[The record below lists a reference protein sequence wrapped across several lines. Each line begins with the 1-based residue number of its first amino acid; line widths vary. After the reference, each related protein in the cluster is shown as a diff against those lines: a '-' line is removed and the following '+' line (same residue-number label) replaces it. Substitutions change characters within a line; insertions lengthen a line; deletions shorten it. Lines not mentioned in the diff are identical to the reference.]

1 MFDFEFIRNNWLFIA
16 AGTGATLGITISS
29 LLLAIPLAVL
39 VANARRSPFRPL
51 RALGTFYVWLV
62 DGIPLLLQIPFY
74 FLALP
79 QLGILLPGLWAAVVV
94 LVVYYSPRLSALFT
108 ARPVSLEHIREGAW
122 RAFLPGI
129 GSEFVSMIKDS
140 TLLSMTG
147 FIHDIYWRS
156 RRVGRAEFHN
166 LEALVVAVV
175 IYLILNTAISLSLGV
190 HKARL
195 LVVDPGVAGSS

>member
-29 LLLAIPLAVL
+29 LLLAIPIAVL
-39 VANARRSPFRPL
+39 VANARRSPFRPF
-51 RALGTFYVWLV
+51 RALATFFIWLV
-62 DGIPLLLQIPFY
+62 DGIPLLIQIPFY

-79 QLGILLPGLWAAVVV
+79 QLGILLPGLWAAIVV
-94 LVVYYSPRLSALFT
+94 LVVYYSPRLSALFS
-108 ARPVSLEHIREGAW
+108 ARPVSLETIREGGW
-122 RAFLPGI
+122 RTFLPGV
-129 GSEFVSMIKDS
+129 GREFVSMIKDS

-147 FIHDIYWRS
+147 FLHDIYWRS

-166 LEALVVAVV
+166 LEALVVAAVL
-175 IYLILNTAISLSLGV
+175 YLILNTVISLTLGV

-195 LVVDPGVAGSS
+195 PVADPGVASSS